1 MHPVTHEVTEAFLE
15 ERRRRGQDKKDEL
28 WDGVL
33 HMVPP
38 PASRHGSVTNALHHA
53 LHAIARR
60 RGLRSFGE
68 STGVFAPRADGADYR
83 IPDASVV
90 RPEQVSTRG
99 VEGAVL
105 VVEVLSPR
113 DESRAKL
120 PFYAARQIPEVW
132 MLDPMT
138 YALELLGLE
147 GGTYA
152 PVPATADGWT
162 SPQLGVTLQHTPGPA
177 LVLIDGDARY
187 EL

>member
-1 MHPVTHEVTEAFLE
+1 MHTPHTVTEAFLE

-38 PASRHGSVTNALHHA
+38 PASRHGSVTVALHHA
-53 LHAIARR
+53 VHAIARC
-60 RGLRSFGE
+60 RGLRAFGE
-68 STGVFAPRADGADYR
+68 ATGVFAPRADGADYR
-83 IPDASVV
+83 IPDAIIA
-90 RPEQVSTRG
+90 RPEQVSVRG

-132 MLDPMT
+132 LLDPMS
-138 YALELLGLE
+138 YAFELLTLTDGAY
-147 GGTYA
+147 T
-152 PVPATADGWT
+152 PVAATATGWT
-162 SPQLGVTLQHTPGPA
+162 SPKLDIA
-177 LVLIDGDARY
+177 LVRPQGPGLVIVDGDARY

>member
-1 MHPVTHEVTEAFLE
+1 MHTSPAVTDAFLE

-33 HMVPP
+33 HRVPP
-38 PASRHGSVTNALHHA
+38 PASRHGSVTSALHHA
-53 LHAIARR
+53 LYAIAARR
-60 RGLRSFGE
+60 EWRAFCDG
-68 STGVFAPRADGADYR
+68 TGVFAPRADGADYR
-83 IPDASVV
+83 IPDVSIV
-90 RPEQVSTRG
+90 RPEQVSVRG

-132 MLDPMT
+132 LLDPMT
-138 YALELLGLE
+138 YALELLALE
-147 GGTYA
+147 GETYA
-152 PVPATADGWT
+152 PVPATVDGWT
-162 SPQLGVTLQHTPGPA
+162 SPQLGITLVRPPGTG
-177 LVLIDGDARY
+177 LVLVDGDTRC